1 MPSLAPRHT
10 IESQAPC
17 YSRDVLPRDE
27 ITEAV
32 LNREEVVR
40 YLKGGDGKSPLETQQ
55 RIFSYLEELRTTQRY
70 RMYRALQH
78 PLYPLLRKIDRQQ
91 AHVEIAQTAT
101 RKGRVIYVSN
111 HKSHTDYL
119 VQPLVLDDN
128 NIRPPVIAAGINLFG
143 GALGLIQRHVTG
155 AIPIRRE
162 MKDPVYLATVK
173 AYVAESLQRH
183 DLFLY
188 LEGGRSYS
196 GELKPFKTG
205 LLHAAV
211 QARRSDVVVIPV
223 AIAYDLVLEDFVLAR
238 QRVKRQQRPFAR
250 EAAEMIRYAVGYSS
264 RAIVTFGTPIQLA
277 DYDPDGRRSMVQ
289 LKRRLRDDIGKLY
302 TVLPTALVAAAMRP
316 SITRSEL
323 EDRIAQL
330 IDILHLAGAR
340 IDAKTPKAALDA
352 ATDPMVARG
361 ILVVDGDRY
370 RVRERG
376 VLRYYA
382 RTIEHFLKDRGQ
394 SIFTH

>member
-1 MPSLAPRHT
+1 M
-10 IESQAPC
+10 
-17 YSRDVLPRDE
+17 LPQDE
-27 ITEAV
+27 ITQAV

-40 YLKGGDGKSPLETQQ
+40 YLQGGDGESPIEAQQ
-55 RIFSYLEELRTTQRY
+55 RVFSYLEELRTTQRY

-91 AHVEIAQTAT
+91 ANVEIAQAAA
-101 RKGRVIYVSN
+101 RQGRIIYASN

-173 AYVAESLQRH
+173 AYVAEILQRH

-205 LLHAAV
+205 LLHAAA
-211 QARRSDVVVIPV
+211 QARRTDVVIIPV

-238 QRVKRQQRPFAR
+238 QRIKRQQRPFAR
-250 EAAEMIRYAVGYSS
+250 EAAEMVRYAVGYSS
-264 RAIVTFGTPIQLA
+264 RAVVTFGTPIPLT

-289 LKRRLRDDIGKLY
+289 LKRRLLDDIGKLY
-302 TVLPTALVAAAMRP
+302 TVLPTALVAAAMRH
-316 SITRSEL
+316 STTRGEL
-323 EDRIAQL
+323 HERIAQL
-330 IDILHLAGAR
+330 IEILHLAGAR
-340 IDAKTPKAALDA
+340 LDVSTPEAAVEA
-352 ATDPMVARG
+352 ATEPMVTRG
-361 ILVVDGDRY
+361 ILVVEGDRY

-382 RTIEHFLKDRGQ
+382 RTIEHLLKDRGQ
-394 SIFTH
+394 SALTH

>member
-1 MPSLAPRHT
+1 M
-10 IESQAPC
+10 
-17 YSRDVLPRDE
+17 LPQDE
-27 ITEAV
+27 ITQAV

-40 YLKGGDGKSPLETQQ
+40 YLQGGDGESPIEAQQ
-55 RIFSYLEELRTTQRY
+55 RVFSYLEELRTTQRY

-91 AHVEIAQTAT
+91 SNVEIAQAAV
-101 RKGRVIYVSN
+101 RNGRVIYASN

-128 NIRPPVIAAGINLFG
+128 DIRPPVIAAGINLFG

-173 AYVAESLQRH
+173 AYVAEILQRH

-205 LLHAAV
+205 LLHAAA
-211 QARRSDVVVIPV
+211 QARRPDVVVIPV

-238 QRVKRQQRPFAR
+238 QRIKRQQRPFAR
-250 EAAEMIRYAVGYSS
+250 EAAEMVRYAVGYSS
-264 RAIVTFGTPIQLA
+264 RAVVTFGAPIPLA

-289 LKRRLRDDIGKLY
+289 LKRRLRDEIGKIY

-316 SITRSEL
+316 SITRDEL
-323 EDRIAQL
+323 ENRITQL
-330 IDILHLAGAR
+330 IEILDLAGAR
-340 IDAKTPKAALDA
+340 LDVRTAEAAVET
-352 ATDPMVARG
+352 ATEPMVTRG
-361 ILVVDGDRY
+361 ILVVEGNRY

-382 RTIEHFLKDRGQ
+382 RTIEHLLKDRGQ
-394 SIFTH
+394 SALTH

>member
-1 MPSLAPRHT
+1 MLL
-10 IESQAPC
+10 Q
-17 YSRDVLPRDE
+17 DE
-27 ITEAV
+27 ITQAV

-40 YLKGGDGKSPLETQQ
+40 YLQGGDGESPIEAQQ
-55 RIFSYLEELRTTQRY
+55 RVFSYLEELRTTQRY

-91 AHVEIAQTAT
+91 ANVEIAQAAA
-101 RKGRVIYVSN
+101 RQGRIIYASN

-173 AYVAESLQRH
+173 AYVAEILQRH

-205 LLHAAV
+205 LLHAAA
-211 QARRSDVVVIPV
+211 QARRTDVVIIPV

-238 QRVKRQQRPFAR
+238 QRIKRQQRPFAR
-250 EAAEMIRYAVGYSS
+250 EAAEMVRYAVGYSS
-264 RAIVTFGTPIQLA
+264 RAVVTFGTPIRLA

-316 SITRSEL
+316 SITRGEL
-323 EDRIAQL
+323 HERIAQL
-330 IDILHLAGAR
+330 IEILHLAGAR
-340 IDAKTPKAALDA
+340 LDVSTPEAAVEA
-352 ATDPMVARG
+352 ATEPMVTRG
-361 ILVVDGDRY
+361 ILVVEGDRY

-382 RTIEHFLKDRGQ
+382 RTIEHLLKDRGQ
-394 SIFTH
+394 SALTH

>member
-1 MPSLAPRHT
+1 M
-10 IESQAPC
+10 
-17 YSRDVLPRDE
+17 LPQDE
-27 ITEAV
+27 ITQAV

-40 YLKGGDGKSPLETQQ
+40 YLQGGDGESPIEAQQ
-55 RIFSYLEELRTTQRY
+55 RVFSYLEELRTTQRY

-91 AHVEIAQTAT
+91 ANVEIAQAAA
-101 RKGRVIYVSN
+101 RQGRIIYASN

-173 AYVAESLQRH
+173 AYVAEILQRH

-205 LLHAAV
+205 LLHAAA
-211 QARRSDVVVIPV
+211 QAQRTDVVIIPV

-238 QRVKRQQRPFAR
+238 QRIKRQQRPFAR
-250 EAAEMIRYAVGYSS
+250 EAAEMVRYAVGYSS
-264 RAIVTFGTPIQLA
+264 RAVVTFGTPIRLA

-316 SITRSEL
+316 SITRGEL
-323 EDRIAQL
+323 HERIAQL
-330 IDILHLAGAR
+330 IEILHLAGAR
-340 IDAKTPKAALDA
+340 LDVSTPEAAVEA
-352 ATDPMVARG
+352 ATEPMVTRG
-361 ILVVDGDRY
+361 ILVVEGDRY

-376 VLRYYA
+376 VLRYYS
-382 RTIEHFLKDRGQ
+382 RTIEHLLKDRGQ
-394 SIFTH
+394 SALTH

>member
-1 MPSLAPRHT
+1 M
-10 IESQAPC
+10 
-17 YSRDVLPRDE
+17 LPQDE
-27 ITEAV
+27 ITQAV

-40 YLKGGDGKSPLETQQ
+40 YLQGGDGESPIEAQQ
-55 RIFSYLEELRTTQRY
+55 RVFSYLEELRTTQRY

-91 AHVEIAQTAT
+91 ANVGIAQAAA
-101 RKGRVIYVSN
+101 RQGRIIYASN

-173 AYVAESLQRH
+173 AYVAEILQRH

-205 LLHAAV
+205 LLHAAA
-211 QARRSDVVVIPV
+211 QARRTDVVIIPV

-238 QRVKRQQRPFAR
+238 QRIKRQQRPFAR
-250 EAAEMIRYAVGYSS
+250 EAAEMVRYAVGYSS
-264 RAIVTFGTPIQLA
+264 RAVVTFGTPIPLT

-316 SITRSEL
+316 STTRGEL
-323 EDRIAQL
+323 HERIAQL
-330 IDILHLAGAR
+330 IEILHLAGAR
-340 IDAKTPKAALDA
+340 LDVSTPEAAVEA
-352 ATDPMVARG
+352 ATEPMVTRG
-361 ILVVDGDRY
+361 ILVVEGDRY

-382 RTIEHFLKDRGQ
+382 RTIEHLLKDRGQ
-394 SIFTH
+394 SALTH